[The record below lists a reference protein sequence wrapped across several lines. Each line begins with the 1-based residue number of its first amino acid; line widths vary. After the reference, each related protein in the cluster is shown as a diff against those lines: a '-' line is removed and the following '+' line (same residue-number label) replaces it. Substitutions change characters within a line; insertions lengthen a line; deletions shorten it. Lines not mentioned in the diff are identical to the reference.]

1 MKRMTGCKKLFVSIT
16 VLFVLVSLP
25 LINSVRASSMWS
37 QTYGGGAIDSA
48 EDIVQTSDGGFAIA
62 GWTGSIDDS
71 DFWLI
76 KIDSFGNM
84 EWNRTYG
91 KKGIGG
97 DFANSLVET
106 SDGGYALAG
115 ATNSFGSGSYD
126 FYLVRT
132 DGAGNMLWNQTFGGS
147 KIDQASAIV
156 QTSDGGFALAGYT
169 QSFSS
174 EYYDFWL
181 IKIDSFGNME
191 WNRTY
196 GEEGM
201 SYASSLIKTSD
212 GGFALGG
219 EAFSEDGQ
227 FDFGMVKTD
236 KDGDVEWTKTYG
248 GEKWDRASSLVET
261 SDGGFALAGRTN
273 SFGSGA
279 YDFWLVRTDANGNMQ
294 WNKTYGGSDWDEAY
308 SLVETSDGG
317 FALAGETTVGAGNY
331 DSWLVKTDG
340 TGNME
345 WNQTYGGTENDRANS
360 LVETSD
366 GGYALAGR
374 TKSFGAGEY
383 DDLWLVKTDE
393 CGIIPEFPS
402 WAPMLLVLT
411 VLASSIIIYKRRL
424 LKTPIHHS

>member
-1 MKRMTGCKKLFVSIT
+1 MSSKLFLSILS
-16 VLFVLVSLP
+16 LFLLVSFP
-25 LINSVRASSMWS
+25 LISSVGASSVVWS
-37 QTYGGGAIDSA
+37 QIFGGGAIDVA
-48 EDIVQTSDGGFAIA
+48 EEIVQTSDGGYAVA
-62 GWTGSIDDS
+62 GWTGSIDGS

-115 ATNSFGSGSYD
+115 TTNSFGSGSYD
-126 FYLVRT
+126 FCLVRT

-156 QTSDGGFALAGYT
+156 QTSDGGFAIAGYT
-169 QSFSS
+169 QSFSN

-181 IKIDSFGNME
+181 IKTDSFGNMQ

-196 GEEGM
+196 DQEGM
-201 SYASSLIKTSD
+201 SYPSSLIITSD

-261 SDGGFALAGRTN
+261 SDGGFALAGETN
-273 SFGSGA
+273 SYGSGD
-279 YDFWLVRTDANGNMQ
+279 YDFYLVITDEAGNM
-294 WNKTYGGSDWDEAY
+294 
-308 SLVETSDGG
+308 V
-317 FALAGETTVGAGNY
+317 
-331 DSWLVKTDG
+331 
-340 TGNME
+340 
-345 WNQTYGGTENDRANS
+345 WNQTFGGSENDRANS
-360 LVETSD
+360 LVEASD
-366 GGYALAGR
+366 GEFVIAGR
-374 TKSFGAGEY
+374 TKSFGAGES
-383 DDLWLVKTDE
+383 DDLWLIKTDSTLTPTPT
-393 CGIIPEFPS
+393 PEPESFPTTIVVVS
-402 WAPMLLVLT
+402 IATIAVIATAILVY
-411 VLASSIIIYKRRL
+411 IKKYK
-424 LKTPIHHS
+424 K